1 MRAELRFRLLADVWR
16 LSKKTVT
23 AFVADGVMSR
33 GAAVAFYAV
42 TSLAPLLLIVTA
54 IAGLAFGQDVAQ
66 RAIAGQFQSLI
77 GQRGAQL
84 IQTVAQ
90 SASQKGTGTLA
101 AVIGLITLLATASGV
116 FGEIQAS
123 LNAIWKAQPRGST
136 FTRVVKAR
144 MVSLG
149 LVGVLGFLLLVSL
162 VISAGLTAFGAII
175 DAYLPF
181 GTLIL
186 GVLNNVLSVM
196 LLTALFAAIYKIM
209 PDIKLAWGD
218 VVMGAFVTSILFVA
232 GKSLIGLYLGSSAIA
247 SAYGAAS
254 APIALLLWIYYSSQI
269 FFIGAE
275 FTRIYAEDCGSLKGR
290 KRDRGA

>member
-1 MRAELRFRLLADVWR
+1 MRFRLLADVWR